1 MRKVLDYNFSGFDN
15 IMYELI
21 YEKSNINTTTKQ
33 LQKELNKFF
42 SDCKCMEVIYTEN
55 DNMFFGMRV
64 IPVIEGDT
72 ANRILQMDDSIRID
86 KYYLELDSKLFESVL
101 NFAPRELTAIVLHEV
116 GHMVNDTQPIEELR
130 HCIDVYLARNN
141 EVIKLSDSIHYS
153 EILAYGMRD
162 ALIKITSIF
171 ENDEEVLADEFVVA
185 CGYGDDLARA
195 LDKILKNGFKINAG
209 QSNKMITLSWVLRLY
224 KDVKLRRIPAIRTL
238 QKAKSMTSSKL
249 QKKEYDGVIKRLY
262 RIDDEALIESVISE
276 GKLNNKFREL
286 KWNNVKGILD
296 DTYELSMRMRNTDNQ
311 DEALQ
316 ILRQINSNLS
326 IIEDYLG
333 SEPDISED
341 KKEKL
346 YKAQA
351 DLLKL
356 RDDLAKKVTYKE
368 KYFGIYVNYPDIK
381 MRY

>member
-1 MRKVLDYNFSGFDN
+1 MPRVLDYNFSAFDA
-15 IMYELI
+15 IMYNFI
-21 YEKSNINTTTKQ
+21 YEKPNAKNTRD
-33 LQKELNKFF
+33 LQRELNKFF
-42 SDCKCMEVIYTEN
+42 KDCRCLEVIYTEN

-64 IPVIEGDT
+64 IPVIDAAT
-72 ANRILQMDDSIRID
+72 ANRIIQTDDTIRID
-86 KYYLELDSKLFESVL
+86 KYYLELDSKLFEPILDFTPS
-101 NFAPRELTAIVLHEV
+101 ELTAIVLHEV

-130 HCIDVYLARNN
+130 RCIDVYLARNN
-141 EVIKLSDSIHYS
+141 EVIKISDSVHYS

-162 ALIKITSIF
+162 ALVKITSIF
-171 ENDEEVLADEFVVA
+171 ETDDEVLADEFVVT
-185 CGYGDDLARA
+185 CGYGDKLATA
-195 LDKILKNGFKINAG
+195 LDKIVKNGFKINAQ
-209 QSNKMITLSWVLRLY
+209 QSNKMVTLSWVLRLY

-238 QKAKSMTSSKL
+238 QKAKSMTSSTF
-249 QKKEYDGVIKRLY
+249 QKREYDGVIKRLN
-262 RIDDEALIESVISE
+262 RIDDEALIESVIRE
-276 GKLNNKFREL
+276 GKISNKFREL
-286 KWNNVKGILD
+286 KWNNIKGILD
-296 DTYELSMRMRNTDNQ
+296 DTYEISMRMRNTDNQ

-333 SEPDISED
+333 SEPEISDD
-341 KKEKL
+341 KKDKL
-346 YKAQA
+346 YKTQA